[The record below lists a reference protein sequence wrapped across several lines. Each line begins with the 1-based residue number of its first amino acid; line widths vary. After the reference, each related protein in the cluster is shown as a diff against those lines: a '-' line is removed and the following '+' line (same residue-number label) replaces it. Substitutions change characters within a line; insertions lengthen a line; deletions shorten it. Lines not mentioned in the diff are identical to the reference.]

1 MNFSIPPKPLDYA
14 DLMLPFE
21 LLFKDINK
29 IKVPNED
36 KNLLNFG
43 RINER
48 LVLNNRSNN
57 KNIIIQKSNK
67 SISVVLFE
75 KDKYL
80 EGM

>member
-1 MNFSIPPKPLDYA
+1 
-14 DLMLPFE
+14 MLPFE

-29 IKVPNED
+29 IKVPNKD
-36 KNLLNFG
+36 KKLLDFG

-67 SISVVLFE
+67 SIRVVLLE

>member
-14 DLMLPFE
+14 DHMLPFE

-29 IKVPNED
+29 IKVPNKD
-36 KNLLNFG
+36 KKLLNFG

-57 KNIIIQKSNK
+57 ENIIIQKSNK
-67 SISVVLFE
+67 SIRVVLLE

>member
-1 MNFSIPPKPLDYA
+1 
-14 DLMLPFE
+14 MLPFE

-36 KNLLNFG
+36 KKLLNFG

-67 SISVVLFE
+67 SIRVVLLE
-75 KDKYL
+75 KDK
-80 EGM
+80 

>member
-14 DLMLPFE
+14 DQMLPFE

-36 KNLLNFG
+36 KKLLNFG

-67 SISVVLFE
+67 SIRVVLLE
-75 KDKYL
+75 KDK
-80 EGM
+80 

>member
-1 MNFSIPPKPLDYA
+1 
-14 DLMLPFE
+14 MLPFE

>member
-1 MNFSIPPKPLDYA
+1 
-14 DLMLPFE
+14 MLPFE

-36 KNLLNFG
+36 KKLLNFG

-57 KNIIIQKSNK
+57 KNIII
-67 SISVVLFE
+67 
-75 KDKYL
+75 
-80 EGM
+80 